1 MKQNLDELRS
11 IIRQEI
17 RSLKEQAEEQAEEQP
32 KEPDVEE
39 IVVRIKKIMD
49 RVDLTGEGGLFR
61 LIDNKDEFED
71 LVRYIF
77 NETGFPNEKL
87 GIIALKVAQDF
98 MKEPDAAAKMSKF
111 NV

>member
-1 MKQNLDELRS
+1 MKQNLDELRK

-17 RSLKEQAEEQAEEQP
+17 RSLKEQAAEP
-32 KEPDVEE
+32 KVERTVE
-39 IVVRIKKIMD
+39 RIKKIMD
-49 RVDLTGEGGLFR
+49 RVDLTGEGGLLR

-98 MKEPDAAAKMSKF
+98 MKEPDTAAKMSKF

>member
-1 MKQNLDELRS
+1 MKQDLAQLRK
-11 IIRQEI
+11 IIRQEVS
-17 RSLKEQAEEQAEEQP
+17 SLKEQAAEP
-32 KEPDVEE
+32 KVERTVE
-39 IVVRIKKIMD
+39 RVKKIMD
-49 RVDLTGEGGLFR
+49 RVDLTGEGGLLR

-98 MKEPDAAAKMSKF
+98 MKEPDTAAKMSKF

>member
-17 RSLKEQAEEQAEEQP
+17 RSLKEQAEEQD
-32 KEPDVEE
+32 KEPEVEQT
-39 IVVRIKKIMD
+39 VARIKGIMD
-49 RVDLTGEGGLFR
+49 RVDLTGEGGLLR

>member
-1 MKQNLDELRS
+1 MKQNLSGLRK

-17 RSLKEQAEEQAEEQP
+17 RLIKEQP
-32 KEPDVEE
+32 KESEVEQTVE
-39 IVVRIKKIMD
+39 RIKEIMD
-49 RVDLTGEGGLFR
+49 RVDLTGEGGLLR

-71 LVRYIF
+71 LVRHIF
-77 NETGFPNEKL
+77 DETGFPNEKL
-87 GIIALKVAQDF
+87 GIIALKIAQDF

>member
-17 RSLKEQAEEQAEEQP
+17 RSLKEQAEEQP

-111 NV
+111 NL

>member
-1 MKQNLDELRS
+1 MKMKQNLDELRK

-17 RSLKEQAEEQAEEQP
+17 RFLKEQAEEPE
-32 KEPDVEE
+32 VEKT
-39 IVVRIKKIMD
+39 VVQIKKIMD

>member
-1 MKQNLDELRS
+1 MKMKQSLDELRK

-17 RSLKEQAEEQAEEQP
+17 RSLKEQA
-32 KEPDVEE
+32 KEPEVEKTVE
-39 IVVRIKKIMD
+39 RVKKIMD
-49 RVDLTGEGGLFR
+49 RVDLTGEGGLLR

-71 LVRYIF
+71 LVRHIF
-77 NETGFPNEKL
+77 DETGFPNEKL
-87 GIIALKVAQDF
+87 GIIALKIAQDF